1 MNTSYF
7 APTFMAVL
15 LTGLVLARPAT
26 AQDLNAGKTAYAVC
40 LACHAADGAGN
51 QPLNSPAIAGQED
64 WYLERQI
71 NYFKEGLRGKHPKD
85 IFGAQMVPMMMTL
98 PDEAAVKNVAA
109 YIASLP
115 PTPPAASTVK
125 GDVAKG
131 KQTFLTIC
139 ATCHGQDAKGQ
150 KVMNAPNLTL
160 LQDWYLE
167 RQLKHFKE
175 GIRGAD
181 PKDIYGQQM
190 RPMAMTLPDDQTIK
204 DVVAFIDSL
213 K

>member
-1 MNTSYF
+1 MNPIRF
-7 APTFMAVL
+7 APLFIAVL
-15 LTGLVLARPAT
+15 LTGFALAGPAT
-26 AQDLNAGKTAYAVC
+26 AQDLDAGKAAYAIC

-51 QPLNSPAIAGQED
+51 QPLNSPAVAGQED

-71 NYFKEGLRGKHPKD
+71 KYFKEGIRGKHPKD
-85 IFGAQMVPMMMTL
+85 IFGAQMVPMVMTL

-115 PTPPAASTVK
+115 PAPPAASTVK
-125 GDVAKG
+125 GDAAKG
-131 KQTFLTIC
+131 KQTFSTIC
-139 ATCHGQDAKGQ
+139 ATCHGQDGKGQ

-181 PKDIYGQQM
+181 PKDIFGQQM
-190 RPMAMTLPDDQTIK
+190 RPMAMTLPDDQAIK